1 MHTQTEVLLP
11 VERPRARTGR
21 TRRRSK
27 PNLWYFTAPTLA
39 LNLVI
44 IAIPAILTALLAF
57 VHWDGI
63 SRPTYAGLDNFQVMF
78 DDPVFWHALGNNLKW
93 MLLFLTLPILV
104 GLLLAS
110 QLMVVRRGKTF
121 FQLAFFVP
129 HIIASVVIARI
140 WQGMIYSPA
149 TGIVG
154 VLGHVFPGLNLQSPL
169 VQPATSLYAVAGTD
183 MWQWW
188 GFLAVVF
195 FSAMRQVDIQQIEA
209 GLVEGAST
217 AELFRYVLIPAI
229 RPTLVLMLIMTVI
242 WSFVTFE
249 FVYVM
254 TQGGPAFSSELLST
268 LAYRLAFFEFDVGQ
282 AAAASLVIGL
292 LGLLATCAYVWVQNR
307 DGDL

>member
-1 MHTQTEVLLP
+1 MHTQPEVLTPAQLP
-11 VERPRARTGR
+11 NIRRRPRGHAG
-21 TRRRSK
+21 S
-27 PNLWYFTAPTLA
+27 LWYFVAPTLL
-39 LNLVI
+39 LNVI
-44 IAIPAILTALLAF
+44 VIAVPAVLTVVLAF
-57 VHWDGI
+57 LSWDGI
-63 SRPTYAGLDNFQVMF
+63 GQPSFVGLRNFQTLF
-78 DDPVFWHALGNNLKW
+78 GDPVFWHALGNNLKW
-93 MLLFLTLPILV
+93 MGLFLTLPILL
-104 GLLLAS
+104 GLWLAS

-121 FQLAFFVP
+121 FQLAFFLP

-149 TGIVG
+149 TGLLG
-154 VLGHVFPGLNLQSPL
+154 VLNGVFPSLDLQSPL
-169 VQPATSLYAVAGTD
+169 VQPPTSLYAVAATD
-183 MWQWW
+183 MWQWC

-195 FSAMRQVDIQQIEA
+195 FSAMRQVDLQQVEA

-217 AELFRYVLIPAI
+217 AQIFRYILIPAI

-268 LAYRLAFFEFDVGQ
+268 LAYRQAFFEFDVGQ

-292 LGLLATCAYVWVQNR
+292 LGLIATVVYVWIQHR
-307 DGDL
+307 DGEL